1 MIPGAATPRT
11 TNRLPCSEKPA
22 ASYQRLHRGRSG
34 SLRRAISGQ
43 IRSQETIGGAT
54 CEGWRLGGWPVG
66 AGGARMFQHGFA
78 QPFGIKLIRF
88 RKLDDP
94 MSDHI
99 IRDIAAIN

>member
-1 MIPGAATPRT
+1 MGS
-11 TNRLPCSEKPA
+11 PCSEKPA

-54 CEGWRLGGWPVG
+54 REGWRLGGWPVG